1 MSDTLR
7 PVTRRATRERH
18 DPTGK
23 AALFSGA
30 TDLPELEDAGSVPDD
45 DAAAAPGTDSL
56 YSAEWKP
63 FTASVECSSC
73 GRRSRVSLLDF
84 ALANLPIG
92 LWFPVPGLR
101 FNRRMTCPS
110 CAHWT
115 WVRAHWLP

>member
-23 AALFSGA
+23 AALFSGDR
-30 TDLPELEDAGSVPDD
+30 DLPELEDPGAELETDSDD
-45 DAAAAPGTDSL
+45 VSGTGSL
-56 YSAEWKP
+56 YSAAWQP
-63 FTASVECSSC
+63 FTASLECSSC
-73 GRRSRVSLLDF
+73 GRRTRVSLVDF
-84 ALANLPIG
+84 ALANLPVG

-110 CAHWT
+110 CGKWT
-115 WVRAHWLP
+115 WVRARWLP